1 MTKKLWL
8 AALAALVLVLPV
20 AAAEMTEGVVR
31 KVDRD
36 TGKITLRHG
45 EIKHLDMP
53 PMTMVFQASDPALL
67 DGLKPGDKVLFSAE
81 TTAGGALVVTRIEPA
96 P

>member
-8 AALAALVLVLPV
+8 AALAALVLVLSV
-20 AAAEMTEGVVR
+20 AAAEMIEGVVR

-36 TGKITLRHG
+36 TGKVALKHG

-53 PMTMVFQASDPALL
+53 PMTM
-67 DGLKPGDKVLFSAE
+67 
-81 TTAGGALVVTRIEPA
+81 ALVVNRSASCRHCIRR
-96 P
+96 